1 MPPTDQHRKIE
12 EEALMMM
19 VSSRLILATALAL
32 STSAALAANV
42 FFDPDAVKHSCV
54 VESLGTTLPPGEHV

>member
-1 MPPTDQHRKIE
+1 
-12 EEALMMM
+12 MMM

-32 STSAALAANV
+32 STSAELAANV

-54 VESLGTTLPPGEHV
+54 VESLGTTQLGYGSSITGRNA